1 MLQRAAS
8 VPLVAADF
16 HRGKYGLALT
26 MPDRLY
32 TAGIGRHISAPARL
46 KRKPQKNPPLL
57 LQRFLSFGEESEEDE
72 DPYYVDGKHENVRE
86 KMERV
91 KSRERNRA
99 RDGGRRPRKHSE

>member
-1 MLQRAAS
+1 
-8 VPLVAADF
+8 
-16 HRGKYGLALT
+16 
-26 MPDRLY
+26 
-32 TAGIGRHISAPARL
+32 
-46 KRKPQKNPPLL
+46 LL

-99 RDGGRRPRKHSE
+99 RDGGSKAEEERQHSESAGLYPKSVTWGYRTTALSGRACQ